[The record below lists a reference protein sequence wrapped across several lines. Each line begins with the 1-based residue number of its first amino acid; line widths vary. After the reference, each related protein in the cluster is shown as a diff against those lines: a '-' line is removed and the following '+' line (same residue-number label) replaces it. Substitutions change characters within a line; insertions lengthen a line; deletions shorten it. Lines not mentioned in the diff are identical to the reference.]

1 MKTENSTKEKE
12 QSLMTEKATKSEEM
26 KNVTLSENT
35 KGFLVAHRMMQEAG
49 DYVTKLMEKD
59 FGPLSDDFFDEKM
72 TPLWEA
78 IGEVQ
83 DQIILLMTETI
94 NEKLKILDV
103 TEI

>member
-1 MKTENSTKEKE
+1 MKTEELTKERK
-12 QSLMTEKATKSEEM
+12 QTKSEEM

-35 KGFLVAHRMMQEAG
+35 KCFLVAHRMMQEAG

-59 FGPLSDDFFDEKM
+59 FGPLSDDFFDEKI